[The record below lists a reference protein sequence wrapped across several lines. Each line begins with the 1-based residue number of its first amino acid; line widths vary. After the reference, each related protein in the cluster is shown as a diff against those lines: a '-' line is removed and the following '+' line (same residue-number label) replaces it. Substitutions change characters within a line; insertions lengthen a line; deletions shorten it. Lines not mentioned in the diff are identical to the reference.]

1 MDAHSRAGAHARRRP
16 AVVAVL
22 SLVVAACSGTGSPP
36 AFTIGPTAPSM
47 APSPSASA
55 AASASPASASPAP
68 SASAAAFPVTV
79 TDDEGTAVTIDE
91 EPDSIVSLTPGATE
105 TLFALGVGDAIKGK
119 AEDIFLYPPEAG
131 DVPDV
136 AKFGEVDVEKI
147 VGLEPDV
154 VIAGGDGFT
163 PVDSI
168 AQLRSLD
175 VPVVVVDPADVAT
188 VFHDIELLG
197 KAVGRSDEAETMTTT
212 MRAEMDRIGDAVA
225 SQEKPKVF
233 YETGTDDSGK
243 VYGIADGSF
252 MNEMIQLA
260 GAVPVTTGSPDK
272 YDMSTEKLIADDP
285 ELILLG
291 DGAFGMTPEL
301 VAARPGWKVISAV
314 KSGDIRPIDDQTITR
329 PGPRLFLGLA
339 LLASTIHP
347 DAAVPSPSPLPSV
360 P

>member
-1 MDAHSRAGAHARRRP
+1 LDARPRQGGHARG
-16 AVVAVL
+16 AALVAAL
-22 SLVVAACSGTGSPP
+22 TLILAACSGTASSPG
-36 AFTIGPTAPSM
+36 FTLAPTAPSV
-47 APSPSASA
+47 APTASIT
-55 AASASPASASPAP
+55 PAP
-68 SASAAAFPVTV
+68 SASPSASPTAAAEFPVTV
-79 TDDEGTAVTIDE
+79 KDDEGTEVTIKE

-131 DVPDV
+131 AVPDV

-147 VGLEPDV
+147 VASEPDV
-154 VIAGGDGFT
+154 VIAGGQGFT
-163 PVDSI
+163 PVDAI
-168 AQLRSLD
+168 QQLRSLD
-175 VPVVVVDPADVAT
+175 VPVVVVDPTDVAGVYT
-188 VFHDIELLG
+188 DIELLG
-197 KAVGRSDEAETMTTT
+197 TAVGKADEAKAMTDT
-212 MRAEMDRIGDAVA
+212 MRAEMAKVGDAVA
-225 SQEKPKVF
+225 SQDKPKVF

-260 GAVPVTTGSPDK
+260 GGVPITTGSPDK

-285 ELILLG
+285 QLILLG
-291 DGAFGMTPEL
+291 DGAFGMTPEQ
-301 VAARPGWKVISAV
+301 VAARPGWAAITAV
-314 KSGDIRPIDDQTITR
+314 KSGDIKAIDDRTITR

-347 DAAVPSPSPLPSV
+347 DAAVPSPAPLPAA

>member
-1 MDAHSRAGAHARRRP
+1 MDALSRAGVRARRRP
-16 AVVAVL
+16 AIVAVL
-22 SLVVAACSGTGSPP
+22 ALVVAACSGTAASPGLTV
-36 AFTIGPTAPSM
+36 APTAPST
-47 APSPSASA
+47 PPSASPSIA
-55 AASASPASASPAP
+55 PSASP

-79 TDDEGTAVTIDE
+79 TDDEGTDVTITE
-91 EPDSIVSLTPGATE
+91 APDSIVSLTPGATE

-154 VIAGGDGFT
+154 VIAGGQGFT
-163 PVDSI
+163 PVDAI
-168 AQLRSLD
+168 QQLRSLD
-175 VPVVVVDPADVAT
+175 VPVVVVDPTDVQG
-188 VFHDIELLG
+188 VYDDIVLLG
-197 KAVGRSDEAETMTTT
+197 TAVGKTDEAEAMTETMQ
-212 MRAEMDRIGDAVA
+212 AEMGRIGDAIA
-225 SQEKPKVF
+225 SQDKPKVF

-252 MNEMIQLA
+252 MNEMIELA
-260 GAVPVTTGSPDK
+260 GGVPITTGSPDK

-285 ELILLG
+285 DLILLG
-291 DGAFGMTPEL
+291 DGAFGMTPAL
-301 VAARPGWKVISAV
+301 VAARPGWNVISAV

-347 DAAVPSPSPLPSV
+347 DAAVPSPSPLPAV